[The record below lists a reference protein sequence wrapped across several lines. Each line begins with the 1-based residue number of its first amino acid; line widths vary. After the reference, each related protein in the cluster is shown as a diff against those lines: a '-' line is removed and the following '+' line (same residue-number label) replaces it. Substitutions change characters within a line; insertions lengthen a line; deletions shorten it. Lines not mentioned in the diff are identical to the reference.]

1 MLKKG
6 NIKGVKVPPK
16 VINPLFVSE
25 NSVVKKHLIL
35 DNRYMNEQLYK
46 DKIKFDYWKC
56 FENYLEDADSYV
68 FEFDLKSEYYH
79 VYVFQEHQTYLG
91 ASWKINNMVE
101 FFVIKVLQFG
111 LSTASFVFTKGVR
124 PLLRNWRFNSIKIA
138 CFWMMA

>member
-25 NSVVKKHLIL
+25 NSVGKKHLIL

-56 FENYLEDADSYV
+56 FEI
-68 FEFDLKSEYYH
+68 DLKSEYYH